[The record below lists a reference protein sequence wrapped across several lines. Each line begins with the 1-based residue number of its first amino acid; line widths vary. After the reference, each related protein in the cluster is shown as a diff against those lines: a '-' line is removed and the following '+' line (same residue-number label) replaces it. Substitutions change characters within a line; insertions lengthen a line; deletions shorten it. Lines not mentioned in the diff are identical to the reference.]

1 MSFSCLNC
9 DASFISKR
17 DLDRH
22 LARKN
27 PCLNEEEKAKKNDC
41 PYCDNTYSDFSN
53 RIRHMKNCKKNPKN
67 NNEINLRE
75 ENLNLRE
82 EVINLR
88 EEIINLRENNLNQNN
103 NILGNHNSM
112 VLGDS
117 VINNNNTTNNNTTN
131 NNNNFALKSFY
142 GDIVKSVTTPDFIRM
157 IDGIL
162 SDENNT
168 YDILDLLIKK
178 IHFNINTPEY
188 HNIYSTNIRDKITH
202 IYDDDAW
209 VVGDESDFNVVAYSM
224 IDYVKEFNE
233 CYTEMIIEHPELKSL
248 HIENNISNFNV
259 NRKNYRNLDM
269 AVLQLIHKY
278 KNVPIATRKQM
289 KN

>member
-1 MSFSCLNC
+1 MSFSCLKC
-9 DASFISKR
+9 EASFISNR
-17 DLDRH
+17 DLERH
-22 LARKN
+22 LARKK
-27 PCLNEEEKAKKNDC
+27 PCMSAEEKAKINDC
-41 PYCDNTYSDFSN
+41 FGCGKTYCNRTYLKT
-53 RIRHMKNCKKNPKN
+53 HMDSCPDVVRMN
-67 NNEINLRE
+67 NINLRE
-75 ENLNLRE
+75 DFRRLQESVMSMQEELNNIRL
-82 EVINLR
+82 
-88 EEIINLRENNLNQNN
+88 NN
-103 NILGNHNSM
+103 NISGNHNS
-112 VLGDS
+112 
-117 VINNNNTTNNNTTN
+117 INNSIDNSVDNSVTNNTTTN
-131 NNNNFALKSFY
+131 NNNNFGLKSFY

-168 YDILDLLIKK
+168 YDIMDLLIKK
-178 IHFNINTPEY
+178 IHFNVYAPEY

-233 CYTEMIIEHPELKSL
+233 CYTEMIKEHPELKSSN
-248 HIENNISNFNV
+248 IENNINNFNI

-278 KNVPIATRKQM
+278 KNVPMTTRKQM